1 MAFGHLPYTL
11 YLYTLYLFLVML
23 KGKRILL
30 GVCSGIAAYKAA
42 FLTRLLV
49 KAGAEVQVVMTPG
62 AKEFITP
69 LTLSTLSKNPVFSEF
84 ASGKNGEWT
93 NHVQLA
99 LNADL
104 ILIAPATANTLAKM
118 ANGFCDNLLL
128 AVYLSARCPVMF
140 APAMDLDMLKHPA
153 TQKNIE
159 SLKSFG
165 NILIPSATGELASG
179 LHGEGR
185 LAEPE
190 QILKFVEDF
199 FGRKKNLSGKKVLIS
214 AGPTYEAIDPV
225 RFIGNHSSGKM
236 GVALAEEAAKE
247 GAQVTLVLGP
257 SSVLPANSAIKVL
270 HIESAQEMYNT
281 CTRLF
286 KTHDIAIMS
295 AAVADYRPAK
305 ISATKIKK
313 QDASLT
319 IQLEPTPDTLASLGK
334 LKTKR
339 QMLVGF
345 ALETN
350 NEIENAKKKVKT
362 KNLDFIVLNSLRNKN
377 AGFRHNTNKISIIDR
392 NNKIHNFELK
402 NKDEVAKDI
411 IAHLIKKLK
420 NA

>member
-1 MAFGHLPYTL
+1 
-11 YLYTLYLFLVML
+11 ML
-23 KGKRILL
+23 KGKKIVL

-49 KAGAEVQVVMTPG
+49 KVGAEVQVVMTPG

-69 LTLSTLSKNPVFSEF
+69 LTLSTLSKNPVYSEF
-84 ASGKNGEWT
+84 TSGANGQWN
-93 NHVQLA
+93 NHVELG
-99 LNADL
+99 LKADL

-118 ANGFCDNLLL
+118 ANGLCDNLLL
-128 AVYLSARCPVMF
+128 AVYLSARCPVMV

-153 TQKNIE
+153 TQKNIDT
-159 SLKSFG
+159 LKSFG
-165 NILIPSATGELASG
+165 NILIPSGTGELASG

-190 QILKFVEDF
+190 QILQFVEDF
-199 FGRKKNLSGKKVLIS
+199 FGRKKKLSGKKVLIS

-257 SSVLPANSAIKVL
+257 SSVLPTNSAINVF
-270 HIESAQEMYNT
+270 HIESAQEMYNM

-305 ISATKIKK
+305 VSATKIKK
-313 QDASLT
+313 QDAALN
-319 IQLEPTPDTLASLGK
+319 IQLEPTPDTLAALGK
-334 LKTKR
+334 LKTKK
-339 QMLVGF
+339 QTLVGF

-350 NEIENAKKKVKT
+350 NEIENAKKKVKS
-362 KNLDFIVLNSLRNKN
+362 KNLDFIVLNSLRNKD

-411 IAHLIKKLK
+411 IAHLTKKLK
-420 NA
+420 HA

>member
-1 MAFGHLPYTL
+1 
-11 YLYTLYLFLVML
+11 ML
-23 KGKRILL
+23 KGKKIVL

-69 LTLSTLSKNPVFSEF
+69 LTLSTLSKNPVYSEF
-84 ASGKNGEWT
+84 TSGTNGQWN
-93 NHVQLA
+93 NHVELG
-99 LNADL
+99 LKADL

-118 ANGFCDNLLL
+118 ANGLCDNLLL
-128 AVYLSARCPVMF
+128 AVYLSARCPVMV

-153 TQKNIE
+153 TQKNLE
-159 SLKSFG
+159 TLKSFG
-165 NILIPSATGELASG
+165 NILIPSGTGELASG

-199 FGRKKNLSGKKVLIS
+199 FGRKKKLSGKKVLIS

-236 GVALAEEAAKE
+236 GVALAEEAANE
-247 GAQVTLVLGP
+247 GAQVTVVLGP
-257 SSVLPANSAIKVL
+257 GSVLPVNPTIKVF

-286 KTHDIAIMS
+286 KSHDIAIMS

-313 QDASLT
+313 QDAALT
-319 IQLEPTPDTLASLGK
+319 IQLEPTPDTLAALGK
-334 LKTKR
+334 LKTKK
-339 QMLVGF
+339 QTLVGF

-350 NEIENAKKKVKT
+350 NEVENAKKKVKS

-411 IAHLIKKLK
+411 IAHLTNKIKH
-420 NA
+420 A

>member
-1 MAFGHLPYTL
+1 
-11 YLYTLYLFLVML
+11 ML

-118 ANGFCDNLLL
+118 ASGFCDNLLL

-159 SLKSFG
+159 SLKLFG
-165 NILIPSATGELASG
+165 NILIPSARGELASG

-257 SSVLPANSAIKVL
+257 SSVLPANSAIKIL

-281 CTRLF
+281 CNRLF

-334 LKTKR
+334 LKTKK
-339 QMLVGF
+339 QTLIGF

>member
-1 MAFGHLPYTL
+1 
-11 YLYTLYLFLVML
+11 ML
-23 KGKRILL
+23 KGKKILL

-49 KAGAEVQVVMTPG
+49 KAGAQVQVVMTPG

-69 LTLSTLSKNPVFSEF
+69 LTLSTLSKNPVYSEF
-84 ASGKNGEWT
+84 TSGANGQWN
-93 NHVQLA
+93 NHVELGLQ
-99 LNADL
+99 ADL
-104 ILIAPATANTLAKM
+104 ILIAPATANTIAKM
-118 ANGFCDNLLL
+118 ANGLCDNLLL
-128 AVYLSARCPVMF
+128 GVYLSARCPVMV

-159 SLKSFG
+159 TLKSFG
-165 NILIPSATGELASG
+165 NILIPSGTGELASG

-199 FGRKKNLSGKKVLIS
+199 FGKKKKLSGKKVLIS

-257 SSVLPANSAIKVL
+257 ASVLPTNSAIKVL

-295 AAVADYRPAK
+295 AAVADYRPK
-305 ISATKIKK
+305 KVSTTKIKK
-313 QDASLT
+313 QDAALT
-319 IQLEPTPDTLASLGK
+319 IQLEPTPDTLAALGK
-334 LKTKR
+334 LKTKK
-339 QMLVGF
+339 QTLVGF

-350 NEIENAKKKVKT
+350 NEVENAKKKVKS

-411 IAHLIKKLK
+411 IAHLTKKLK
-420 NA
+420 HA

>member
-1 MAFGHLPYTL
+1 LYANPQFKIRNPHLKT
-11 YLYTLYLFLVML
+11 ML
-23 KGKRILL
+23 KGKKILL

-69 LTLSTLSKNPVFSEF
+69 LTLSTLSKKPVYTEF
-84 ASGKNGEWT
+84 TSGTNGEWN
-93 NHVQLA
+93 NHVELG
-99 LNADL
+99 LKADL
-104 ILIAPATANTLAKM
+104 ILISPATANTIAKM
-118 ANGFCDNLLL
+118 ANGMCDNLLL

-159 SLKSFG
+159 MLKSFG

-190 QILKFVEDF
+190 QILKFVEEF
-199 FGRKKNLSGKKVLIS
+199 FNRKKKLSGKKILIS

-236 GVALAEEAAKE
+236 GVALAEEAAAE
-247 GAQVTLVLGP
+247 GAEVFLVIGP
-257 SSVLPANSAIKVL
+257 SSVKTNHPNIKRTDVT
-270 HIESAQEMYNT
+270 SAQEMYDV
-281 CTRLF
+281 CTALF
-286 KTHDIAIMS
+286 KKADVAIMS

-305 ISATKIKK
+305 VFPVKIKK
-313 QDASLT
+313 KDSSLT
-319 IQLEPTPDTLASLGK
+319 VELEPTKDILAQFG
-334 LKTKR
+334 KTKKKN
-339 QMLVGF
+339 QLVVGF

-350 NEIENAKKKVKT
+350 NELENAKKKLHSK
-362 KNLDFIVLNSLRNKN
+362 KLDFIVLNSLQNKK
-377 AGFRHNTNKISIIDR
+377 AGFQHDTNKISIIDS
-392 NNKIHNFELK
+392 NNKISNFELK
-402 NKDEVAKDI
+402 NKDEVARDI
-411 IAHLIKKLK
+411 IAHLIKKIK
-420 NA
+420 HA

>member
-1 MAFGHLPYTL
+1 
-11 YLYTLYLFLVML
+11 ML
-23 KGKRILL
+23 KGKKIIL

-49 KAGAEVQVVMTPG
+49 KAGAEVQVIMTPG

-69 LTLSTLSKNPVFSEF
+69 LTLSTLSKNPVYTEF
-84 ASGKNGEWT
+84 ASGTNGQWN
-93 NHVQLA
+93 NHVELA
-99 LNADL
+99 LKADL

-118 ANGFCDNLLL
+118 ANGLCDNLLL

-140 APAMDLDMLKHPA
+140 APSMDLDMLKHPA
-153 TQKNIE
+153 AQKNIAI
-159 SLKSFG
+159 LKSFG
-165 NILIPSATGELASG
+165 NILIPSGTGELASG

-199 FGRKKNLSGKKVLIS
+199 FGRKKKLSGKKILIS

-236 GVALAEEAAKE
+236 GVAIAEEAAYE
-247 GAQVTLVLGP
+247 GATVTVVLGP
-257 SSVLPANSAIKVL
+257 GSVLPVNPTIKVL

-286 KTHDIAIMS
+286 KIHDIAIMS
-295 AAVADYRPAK
+295 AAVADYRPSK
-305 ISATKIKK
+305 VSATKIKK
-313 QDASLT
+313 QDAALT
-319 IQLEPTPDTLASLGK
+319 IQLEPTADTLATLGK
-334 LKTKR
+334 LKTKK
-339 QMLVGF
+339 QTLVGF

-350 NEIENAKKKVKT
+350 NEVENAKKKVKS
-362 KNLDFIVLNSLRNKN
+362 KNLDFIVLNSLKNKN

-411 IAHLIKKLK
+411 IAHLTKKLK